1 RRAGPGRSSV
11 RSGRCSRAATGR
23 RRRPCSG
30 RARTPGVRRRTART
44 RPGAASTAPAS
55 RTDAAR
61 ARTRVRR
68 SSAGPCR
75 RPGARPGRWSR
86 WVPWAGRSGKSA
98 IVRASIRRVGPV
110 RDAASTHLNRCPR
123 RPAWS
128 HGPIIAALPASVGM
142 MAPEGTS
149 PPPPAPHAGHWFETR
164 PCLAASA
171 RERDWDI
178 MLRDGPVIAT
188 AIHDGHAIRPS
199 LQPLVALADD
209 ARLREED
216 PLTGLLTDVGDVRI
230 TVPVSRFEVDLNR
243 PRDKAVYRRP
253 DDCWGLEA
261 WREALPGTEVARS
274 LARWDRFYAMVEELI
289 ERLLE
294 RWETVLLIDLHS
306 YNHRRDGAD
315 AAPAPQEGNPDI
327 ELGLSTVAP
336 GAWRQVADRFAA
348 ALRRT
353 PVLGRAPDVRANVR
367 WPTGGHFPEWV
378 YDRWGE
384 RVCTISP

>member
-1 RRAGPGRSSV
+1 
-11 RSGRCSRAATGR
+11 
-23 RRRPCSG
+23 
-30 RARTPGVRRRTART
+30 
-44 RPGAASTAPAS
+44 
-55 RTDAAR
+55 
-61 ARTRVRR
+61 
-68 SSAGPCR
+68 
-75 RPGARPGRWSR
+75 
-86 WVPWAGRSGKSA
+86 
-98 IVRASIRRVGPV
+98 
-110 RDAASTHLNRCPR
+110 
-123 RPAWS
+123 
-128 HGPIIAALPASVGM
+128 M

-216 PLTGLLTDVGDVRI
+216 PFTGLLTDVGDVRI

-261 WREALPGTEVARS
+261 WRGALPGTEVARS

-336 GAWRQVADRFAA
+336 GAWREVADRFAA

-384 RVCTISP
+384 RVCTISPEYKKIFMDEWTGQVDIAALRDLQRGLHAAVAQIRPEFRRRP